1 MDNNGWLMIIDSH
14 LMLHDDSFTVAPMA
28 DDSCLVAWFR
38 VNNAARFM
46 AGFLDASS
54 TVSGRLLMIN
64 NGLFVVK
71 KNQTLI
77 DE

>member
-14 LMLHDDSFTVAPMA
+14 LMLHDDSFIVAPMA

-38 VNNAARFM
+38 VSNAAWFM

-54 TVSGRLLMIN
+54 MVSGRLLMVN
-64 NGLFVVK
+64 NGSFAVK
-71 KNQTLI
+71 KNQTLF